1 MSAAEIVWNSINI
14 TNDVIG
20 ILFMAFYAYQILFV
34 LVPIFIRKPKH
45 SEKPLRKYGIFIS
58 ARNEEVVIRNLIDSL
73 KAQTYNGDYLKIFVV
88 ADNCT
93 DDTARIA
100 REAGATVYERF
111 NTERVGKGYAMEFL
125 YGKVVEEYG
134 DTYFDAYAIFDA
146 DNIVDPKFFEEM
158 NKVFSDK
165 YPIVTCYRNSKNY
178 GDNWVSAGYALW
190 FLRES
195 QYLNRCRMRCHT
207 TAAVSGTGFV
217 FDSAI
222 MRETGGWKFFL
233 LTEDIEFTNYNVL
246 QGRKIGYADDAV
258 IYDEQPTKFSQSVH
272 QRMRWAKGYIQVM
285 GKFGL
290 KLVRGIFSKK
300 CTSCF
305 DMSCTILPALVLSI
319 LSVVVNFAA
328 GVTLAIMGE
337 NILPLLISFAMTI
350 GGMYAL
356 LFVLGTITVITEWKK
371 IHCSTFKKIF
381 YAFTFPIFMISYVP
395 VTMAALFA
403 RNEWKP
409 IEHNNPKDF
418 NDIIADGAKKEKSN
432 KSDDETVN

>member
-1 MSAAEIVWNSINI
+1 MADIIWSSVDTANK
-14 TNDVIG
+14 VIG
-20 ILFMAFYAYQILFV
+20 ILFMAFYAYQILFI
-34 LVPIFIRKPKH
+34 LVPIFIRKAKH
-45 SEKPLRKYGIFIS
+45 SEKPLRRYGVLIS
-58 ARNEEVVIRNLIDSL
+58 ARNEEIVIRNLIESL
-73 KAQTYNGDYLKIFVV
+73 KAQTYSPEHIHIFVV
-88 ADNCT
+88 ADNCN
-93 DDTARIA
+93 DKTAEIA
-100 REAGATVYERF
+100 RDAGAEVYERF

-125 YGKVVEEYG
+125 YDRIVEKYG

-146 DNIVDPKFFEEM
+146 DNVVDPKFFEEM

-165 YPIVTCYRNSKNY
+165 YPVVTCYRNSKNY

-246 QGRKIGYADDAV
+246 KGRKIGYADDAV
-258 IYDEQPTKFSQSVH
+258 IYDEQPTKFSQSCH
-272 QRMRWAKGYIQVM
+272 QRMRWARGYIQVM

-319 LSVVVNFAA
+319 LSVVINFIA

-337 NILPLLISFAMTI
+337 NIVPLLISFAETVA
-350 GGMYAL
+350 GMYAL
-356 LFVLGTITVITEWKK
+356 MFVLGAITTVTEWKK
-371 IHCSTFKKIF
+371 IHCSVFKKIL
-381 YAFTFPIFMISYVP
+381 YVFTFPIFMISYVP

-403 RNEWKP
+403 KNEWKP
-409 IEHNNPKDF
+409 IVHTKSKSLDEITAGRNKAEVKLLEEKKD
-418 NDIIADGAKKEKSN
+418 E
-432 KSDDETVN
+432 

>member
-1 MSAAEIVWNSINI
+1 MADIIWSSVDTANK
-14 TNDVIG
+14 VIG
-20 ILFMAFYAYQILFV
+20 ILFMAFYAYQILFI
-34 LVPIFIRKPKH
+34 LVPIFIRKAKH
-45 SEKPLRKYGIFIS
+45 SEKPLRRYGVLIS
-58 ARNEEVVIRNLIDSL
+58 ARNEEIVIRNLIESL
-73 KAQTYNGDYLKIFVV
+73 KAQTYSPEHIHIFVV
-88 ADNCT
+88 ADNCN
-93 DDTARIA
+93 DKTAEIA
-100 REAGATVYERF
+100 RDAGAEVYERF

-125 YGKVVEEYG
+125 YDRIVEKYG

-146 DNIVDPKFFEEM
+146 DNVVDPKFFEEM

-165 YPIVTCYRNSKNY
+165 YPVVTCYRNSKNY

-246 QGRKIGYADDAV
+246 KGRKIGYADDAV
-258 IYDEQPTKFSQSVH
+258 IYDEQPTKFSQSCH
-272 QRMRWAKGYIQVM
+272 QRMRWARGYIQVM

-319 LSVVVNFAA
+319 LSVVINFIA

-337 NILPLLISFAMTI
+337 NIVPLLISFA
-350 GGMYAL
+350 
-356 LFVLGTITVITEWKK
+356 
-371 IHCSTFKKIF
+371 
-381 YAFTFPIFMISYVP
+381 
-395 VTMAALFA
+395 
-403 RNEWKP
+403 
-409 IEHNNPKDF
+409 
-418 NDIIADGAKKEKSN
+418 
-432 KSDDETVN
+432 ETVA

>member
-1 MSAAEIVWNSINI
+1 MTAAEILWNSIGIANQ
-14 TNDVIG
+14 VIG
-20 ILFMAFYAYQILFV
+20 ILFMAFYAYQFLFV

-45 SEKPLRKYGIFIS
+45 TEKPLRRYGILIS
-58 ARNEEVVIRNLIDSL
+58 ARDEEVVIKNLIESL
-73 KAQTYNGDYLKIFVV
+73 KAQTYNGDYLHIFVI

-93 DDTARIA
+93 DSTAKIA
-100 REAGATVYERF
+100 EEAGAEVYERF
-111 NTERVGKGYAMEFL
+111 DTEKVGKGYAMEYL
-125 YGKVVEEYG
+125 YDRIVEKYG

-146 DNIVDPKFFEEM
+146 DNVVDPKFFEEM

-246 QGRKIGYADDAV
+246 QGRKIGYADDAI
-258 IYDEQPTKFSQSVH
+258 IYDEQPTKFSQSCS
-272 QRMRWAKGYIQVM
+272 QRMRWAKGYLQVM

-319 LSVVVNFAA
+319 LSVVLNF
-328 GVTLAIMGE
+328 GVGIALGIMGE
-337 NILPLLISFAMTI
+337 NVVPLLISFAKTI
-350 GGMYAL
+350 AGMYAL

-371 IHCSTFKKIF
+371 IHCSTFKKILS
-381 YAFTFPIFMISYVP
+381 AFTFPIFMITYVP

-403 RNEWKP
+403 KNEWKP
-409 IEHNNPKDF
+409 IKHTESKTF
-418 NDIIADGAKKEKSN
+418 EEITAEGAKKEDKEPEGSEN
-432 KSDDETVN
+432 VK

>member
-1 MSAAEIVWNSINI
+1 MQAAEIVWNSTATANK
-14 TNDVIG
+14 VIG

-34 LVPIFIRKPKH
+34 LVPVFIKKPKH
-45 SEKPLRKYGIFIS
+45 SDKPIRKYGVLIS
-58 ARNEEVVIRNLIDSL
+58 ARNESKVIKNLIDSL
-73 KAQTYNGDYLKIFVV
+73 NDQTYGKENIKIFVV
-88 ADNCT
+88 ADNC
-93 DDTARIA
+93 DDNTADIA

-111 NTERVGKGYAMEFL
+111 DTERVGKGYALEYL
-125 YGKVVEEYG
+125 YDRIVEDYG
-134 DTYFDAYAIFDA
+134 DTYFDAYAVFDA
-146 DNIVDPKFFEEM
+146 DNVVDLKFFEEM
-158 NKVFSDK
+158 NKVFSNK
-165 YPIVTCYRNSKNY
+165 YPVVTCYRNSKNY

-222 MRETGGWKFFL
+222 MRESGGWKFFL

-246 QGRKIGYADDAV
+246 KGRKIGYADDAI
-258 IYDEQPTKFSQSVH
+258 IYDEQPTKFSQSCS
-272 QRMRWAKGYIQVM
+272 QRMRWARGYIQVM
-285 GKFGL
+285 GKYGL
-290 KLVRGIFSKK
+290 KLVRGIFSKN

-319 LSVVVNFAA
+319 LSVVINVIA
-328 GVTLAIMGE
+328 GISLAIMGE
-337 NILPLLISFAMTI
+337 NILPLLISFGETV

-356 LFVLGTITVITEWKK
+356 LFVLGTITTITEWKN

-395 VTMAALFA
+395 VTMAALFVKS
-403 RNEWKP
+403 EWKP
-409 IEHNNPKDF
+409 IEHTKSKTLEEITSEGSEPEKE
-418 NDIIADGAKKEKSN
+418 GSEKSDN
-432 KSDDETVN
+432 

>member
-1 MSAAEIVWNSINI
+1 MADIIWSSVGTANK
-14 TNDVIG
+14 VIG
-20 ILFMAFYAYQILFV
+20 ILFMAFYAYQILFI
-34 LVPIFIRKPKH
+34 LVPIFIRKAKH
-45 SEKPLRKYGIFIS
+45 SEKPLRRYGILIS
-58 ARNEEVVIRNLIDSL
+58 ARNEEIVIKNLIDSL
-73 KAQTYNGDYLKIFVV
+73 KAQTYSPEHINIFVV
-88 ADNCT
+88 ADNCN
-93 DDTARIA
+93 DKTAEIA
-100 REAGATVYERF
+100 RAAGAEVYERF

-125 YGKVVEEYG
+125 YDRVVEKYG

-146 DNIVDPKFFEEM
+146 DNVVDPKFFEEL

-165 YPIVTCYRNSKNY
+165 YPVVTCYRNSKNY

-207 TAAVSGTGFV
+207 TAAVSGTGFI

-246 QGRKIGYADDAV
+246 KGRKIGYADDAV
-258 IYDEQPTKFSQSVH
+258 IYDEQPTKFSQSCH
-272 QRMRWAKGYIQVM
+272 QRMRWARGYIQVM

-300 CTSCF
+300 RTSCF
-305 DMSCTILPALVLSI
+305 DMSCNILPALVLSI
-319 LSVVVNFAA
+319 LSVVINFIA

-337 NILPLLISFAMTI
+337 NIVPLLISFAETVA
-350 GGMYAL
+350 GMYAL
-356 LFVLGTITVITEWKK
+356 MFVLGAITTVTEWKN
-371 IHCSTFKKIF
+371 IHCSVFKKIL
-381 YAFTFPIFMISYVP
+381 YVFTFPIFMISYVP

-403 RNEWKP
+403 KNEWKP
-409 IEHNNPKDF
+409 IVHTKSKSLDE
-418 NDIIADGAKKEKSN
+418 ITAGSN
-432 KSDDETVN
+432 KAEVKLLEEKKDE